1 MLAKRC
7 VAEFLDKETNL
18 TTTFDSFSAAA
29 TALDIRQEAI
39 KNYLARNQQK
49 PYKGRY
55 IFTQQGL
62 TSLPLFRLRCLLF

>member
-1 MLAKRC
+1 L
-7 VAEFLDKETNL
+7 
-18 TTTFDSFSAAA
+18 DSFSAAA

-55 IFTQQGL
+55 ILPRFNL
-62 TSLPLFRLRCLLF
+62 ASFISLPSFLVAECLLVYFYFSFAHIIFFFYD